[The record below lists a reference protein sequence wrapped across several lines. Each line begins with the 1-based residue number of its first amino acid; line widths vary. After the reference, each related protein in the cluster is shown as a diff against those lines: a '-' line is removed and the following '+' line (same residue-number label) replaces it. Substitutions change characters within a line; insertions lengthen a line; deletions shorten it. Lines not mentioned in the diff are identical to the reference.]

1 MQWDPVGNRQQRRKI
16 SITLGW
22 AGVAAVLW
30 HPPSGFGDVVIYAV
44 VAFVIMTCMF
54 YIIFTILS
62 WLPKDQTA
70 VPAQGSTPPQTPTS
84 RKWAEKSAKKY
95 WVGGTAESARYGREL
110 SLSNQSAEE
119 QR

>member
-62 WLPKDQTA
+62 WLPKDETA
-70 VPAQGSTPPQTPTS
+70 VPAPVSTPPQTTTS
-84 RKWAEKSAKKY
+84 RQWVEKPATKD
-95 WVGGTAESARYGREL
+95 WVGGTAESARYRKAL
-110 SLSNQSAEE
+110 SLSEQPAEE